1 MIINNQM
8 AKSIQQLGQVTK
20 TNTTN
25 QTGRQSRQGEFQ
37 KILHQQLS
45 QEQELKFSKHA
56 SMRLESRQID
66 FSANQLERLQ
76 NGLSSARDKGVK
88 ESLMLVDDV
97 ALIVNV
103 ENATVVTALNK
114 EESKEH
120 VFTNIDGA
128 LLV

>member
-8 AKSIQQLGQVTK
+8 AKSIQQLGQVTQ
-20 TNTTN
+20 TNAVKPA
-25 QTGRQSRQGEFQ
+25 GRQSGQGEFQ
-37 KILHQQLS
+37 KILNQQLD
-45 QEQELKFSKHA
+45 QKNELKFSKHA
-56 SMRLESRQID
+56 SMRLESRRIN
-66 FSANQLERLQ
+66 FSANQIERLQ
-76 NGLSSARDKGVK
+76 NGLESARNKGVK

-128 LLV
+128 LLL

>member
-20 TNTTN
+20 SNTTN
-25 QTGRQSRQGEFQ
+25 QTGRQSHQGEFQ
-37 KILHQQLS
+37 KILHQQLN

-56 SMRLESRQID
+56 SMRLELRQID

-76 NGLSSARDKGVK
+76 NGLASARNKGVK

-103 ENATVVTALNK
+103 ENGTVVTALNK

>member
-8 AKSIQQLGQVTK
+8 AKSIQHLGQVTK
-20 TNTTN
+20 PNTTN
-25 QTGRQSRQGEFQ
+25 QTRRQSCQGEFQ
-37 KILHQQLS
+37 KILHQQLN